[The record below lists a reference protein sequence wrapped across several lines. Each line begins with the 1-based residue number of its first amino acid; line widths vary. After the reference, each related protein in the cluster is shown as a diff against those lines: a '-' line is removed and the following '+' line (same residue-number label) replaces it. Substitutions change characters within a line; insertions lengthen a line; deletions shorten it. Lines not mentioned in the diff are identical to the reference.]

1 MRRRVLYD
9 ATSRAAAAAAD
20 LLRPHSALAP
30 LSPATDQTAG
40 EPAVVLI
47 GADARDGL
55 RADPSRRV
63 LALVDAQAAGPWPVH
78 CFALVPAGAGG
89 PMLARAV
96 EGAFDD
102 LERMGAMAR
111 LEREL
116 SELNAIGIPPP
127 AAHNPRRVLT

>member
-1 MRRRVLYD
+1 
-9 ATSRAAAAAAD
+9 
-20 LLRPHSALAP
+20 
-30 LSPATDQTAG
+30 
-40 EPAVVLI
+40 

-63 LALVDAQAAGPWPVH
+63 LALVDAQAAGPWPAH

-116 SELNAIGIPPP
+116 SELNAIGIRLS
-127 AAHNPRRVLT
+127 AERNPRELLETILTKAREITQSDAGSLYLVEEDAPGQRGVSLCA